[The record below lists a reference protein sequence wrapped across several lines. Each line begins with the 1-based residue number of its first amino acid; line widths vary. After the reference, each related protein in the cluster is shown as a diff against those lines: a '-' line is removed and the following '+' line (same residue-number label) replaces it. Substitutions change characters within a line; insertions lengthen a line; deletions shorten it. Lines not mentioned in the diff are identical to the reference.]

1 MNFTGLFIRRP
12 VMTTLVMA
20 GILIFGMVA
29 YRQLPVSD
37 LPAVDY
43 PTISVSANLSGAS
56 PETMAS
62 AVATPLE
69 KQFSTIAG
77 ISTMTSTSGQGTT
90 QITLQFDLS
99 RNIDAAAQDVQAAIS
114 QAQRQ
119 LPKDMLPPSFRKV
132 DPSSSPILYYA
143 ARSPTMPL
151 SQLDQ
156 YAETFL
162 AQRLSTVEGV
172 AQVQVY
178 GSQKYAVR
186 IQLDPQQLSA
196 RSIGIDEV
204 ATAVQNGNVN
214 VPTGILWGT
223 DKAYAVESQ
232 GQLTNAAG
240 FANLVVAY
248 RDGAP
253 VRLGDLGNVLDSV
266 QDTKQASWFNGQRAI
281 VLAIQRQPG
290 TNTVEV
296 AQRVRDEVD
305 QLRPQIP
312 PAVEL
317 ATLYDRSQTVKAS
330 VADVKFTLFLALCL
344 VVMVIFL
351 FLRNIRATAIPALAL
366 PMSLVGTF
374 AVMYLLGYSL
384 DNLSLMALVLAV
396 GFVVDDAIVVL
407 ENVVRH
413 MEHGESV
420 WEAALNGSREI
431 SFTVIS
437 MTLSLVAVFIP
448 VLLLGGLIG
457 RLFQEFAVTIAVA
470 ILVSGFVSLT
480 LTPML
485 CSRWLRPEERN
496 ASHGRWYRATERAWE
511 GSLGAYERSLGW
523 VMRHR
528 PLALL
533 FSLGILVGTFVL
545 GRIVPKGFIPSEDTG
560 QISGTT
566 ETAEGTSYEAMVEH
580 QRAAAAIVQ
589 EDPNVEGFM
598 SSVGAG
604 GRSNSV
610 NQGRLFIHLK
620 DRSDRPLDADAVAQS
635 LTRKLAV
642 IPGMR
647 VYMTN
652 PPVINIGG
660 RSSKSLYQ
668 FTLQSS
674 DVDALYD
681 GAAKLERR
689 LHDIPGLTDVTSDL
703 QIKNPQVQVS
713 INRDRA
719 SALGIDVNQIENA
732 LYNAYGARQVSTIYT
747 PTDQYWVV
755 MELLPQYQRDLSA
768 MNLLHLTGRNGVA
781 VPLGSLASVKE
792 DVGPLTVNHSGQV
805 PSVTLSFNLEP
816 GTSLGTAVDRVQAAA
831 REVLPS
837 TISTA
842 FSGTAAAFQDAQQ
855 GLLVLLILAIV
866 VIYLVLGILYE
877 SFVHPLTILS
887 GLPFAGFGALLALV
901 IFQQDL
907 SIYAFVGIIM
917 LIGIVKKNA
926 IMMIDFAI
934 EAERNHGKNATD
946 SILEA
951 ASVRFRPIMMTTMAA
966 LMGTLPI
973 ALGHGAGAESRRPLG
988 IAVVGG
994 LAFSQLIT
1002 LYITPVIYTYF
1013 DALQQ
1018 RFGRRR
1024 HAEARER
1031 QPAGG
1036 LAPEEAAARVRTV

>member
-20 GILIFGMVA
+20 GILIFGLVA

-43 PTISVSANLSGAS
+43 PTISVSADLAGAS

-62 AVATPLE
+62 SVATPLE
-69 KQFSTIAG
+69 KQFSTIPG
-77 ISTMTSTSGQGTT
+77 IETMTSTSTQGGT
-90 QITLQFDLS
+90 QISLQFTLS

-119 LPKDMLPPSFRKV
+119 LPQDMLPPSFRKV
-132 DPSSSPILYYA
+132 DPSSAPILYLA
-143 ARSPTMPL
+143 LRTSTLTL

-162 AQRLSTVEGV
+162 GQRLSTVDGV

-186 IQLDPQQLSA
+186 IQLDPQQLAA
-196 RSIGIDEV
+196 RGIGIDEV
-204 ATAVQNGNVN
+204 ATAVRNGNVN
-214 VPTGILWGT
+214 LPTGILWGT
-223 DKAYAVESQ
+223 DKAYSVESE
-232 GQLTNAAG
+232 GQLTDAAG
-240 FANLVVAY
+240 FRSLVVAY

-253 VRLGDLGNVLDSV
+253 VRLGDLGRVVDSV
-266 QDTKQASWFNGQRAI
+266 QDTKRASWYNGQRAI

-290 TNTVEV
+290 TNTVAVAERVKAEV
-296 AQRVRDEVD
+296 ER
-305 QLRPQIP
+305 LRPEL
-312 PAVEL
+312 PASVEM
-317 ATLYDRSQTVKAS
+317 ATLYDRSQTVKES
-330 VADVKFTLFLALCL
+330 VADVKFTLFLTLCL

-351 FLRNIRATAIPALAL
+351 FLRNLRATMIPSLAL
-366 PMSLVGTF
+366 PMSIVGTF

-384 DNLSLMALVLAV
+384 DNLSLMALTLAV

-407 ENVVRH
+407 ENIVRH
-413 MEHGESV
+413 MEQGEPPLA
-420 WEAALNGSREI
+420 AALNGSREI
-431 SFTVIS
+431 SFTVVS

-448 VLLLGGLIG
+448 VLFLGGLIG
-457 RLFQEFAVTIAVA
+457 RLFQEFAVTIGVA

-485 CSRWLRPEERN
+485 CSRWLRPSAEQGE
-496 ASHGRWYRATERAWE
+496 HGRFYRAIETLWER
-511 GSLGAYERSLGW
+511 SLAGYERSLAW
-523 VMRHR
+523 VMDRR
-528 PLALL
+528 GLALA
-533 FSLGILVGTFVL
+533 FSALILLGTVLL
-545 GRIVPKGFIPSEDTG
+545 GRLVPKGFIPSEDTG
-560 QISGTT
+560 QLSGTT
-566 ETAEGTSYEAMVEH
+566 ETAEGTSYDAMVTH
-580 QRAAAAIVQ
+580 QKAAAAIVQ

-598 SSVGAG
+598 SAVGAG
-604 GRSNSV
+604 GRSSSM

-620 DRSDRPLDADAVAQS
+620 PRADRALSADEVAQS
-635 LTRKLAV
+635 LTRKLAAV
-642 IPGMR
+642 PGMR
-647 VYMTN
+647 VFITN

-660 RSSKSLYQ
+660 RAAKSLYQ
-668 FTLQSS
+668 FTLQGS
-674 DVDALYD
+674 DIQALYD
-681 GAAKLERR
+681 GAGRLEQR
-689 LHDIPGLTDVTSDL
+689 LHGVPGVVDVTSDL
-703 QIKNPQVQVS
+703 QIKNPEVRVA
-713 INRDRA
+713 IARDRA
-719 SALGIDVNQIENA
+719 AALGIDVSQIENA

-747 PTDQYWVV
+747 ANDQYWVV

-768 MNLLHLTGRNGVA
+768 MSLLHLTGRDGA
-781 VPLGSLASVKE
+781 SVPLGSLAQVTPAT
-792 DVGPLTVNHSGQV
+792 GPLTVNHSGQL
-805 PSVTLSFNLEP
+805 PSVTLSFNLAP
-816 GTSLGTAVDRVQAAA
+816 GTSIGTAVERVQAAA

-837 TISTA
+837 TISTSFA
-842 FSGTAAAFQDAQQ
+842 GTAAAFQQAQQ
-855 GLLVLLILAIV
+855 GLLVLLVLAIL

-901 IFQQDL
+901 VFREDL

-926 IMMIDFAI
+926 IMMIDFAL
-934 EAERNHGKNATD
+934 EAERRHGKNARD

-966 LMGTLPI
+966 LVGTLPI

-994 LAFSQLIT
+994 LAFSQIVT
-1002 LYITPVIYTYF
+1002 LYITPVIYTYL

-1018 RFGRRR
+1018 RFGRRARAAEPESER
-1024 HAEARER
+1024 HRELR
-1031 QPAGG
+1031 PAAG
-1036 LAPEEAAARVRTV
+1036 